1 MPVASPAG
9 LTLAASAPAP
19 EPEAGLR
26 VNQAAFS
33 LALQLK
39 GPPVLLMVTVCA
51 AGLAPPCWAV
61 KESAVG
67 LAPMAGLIE
76 GGVVEGAGAEDG
88 AISCANPG
96 ISSVILL
103 IDRPPA
109 PPLPEADGCPAP
121 AVANGAF
128 PVDGVAAAMDLVV
141 VVEDGATLM
150 VVRGT
155 VGTTL
160 LINDDGS
167 LD

>member
-1 MPVASPAG
+1 
-9 LTLAASAPAP
+9 
-19 EPEAGLR
+19 
-26 VNQAAFS
+26 
-33 LALQLK
+33 
-39 GPPVLLMVTVCA
+39 
-51 AGLAPPCWAV
+51 
-61 KESAVG
+61 
-67 LAPMAGLIE
+67 MAGLIGG
-76 GGVVEGAGAEDG
+76 GGVEGDGAEDG

-109 PPLPEADGCPAP
+109 PPLPEADECRAP

-128 PVDGVAAAMDLVV
+128 PVDAVPAAMDFVV
-141 VVEDGATLM
+141 VVENGATLM